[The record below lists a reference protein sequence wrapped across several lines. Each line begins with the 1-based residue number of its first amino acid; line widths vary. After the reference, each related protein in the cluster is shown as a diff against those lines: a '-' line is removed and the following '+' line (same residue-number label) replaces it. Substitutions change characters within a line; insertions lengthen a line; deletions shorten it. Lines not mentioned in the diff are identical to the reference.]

1 MFTSKEPASA
11 VAHTAAMRGA
21 RAATLAVALLAGAS
35 GTALAAAANPGPA
48 PTPAPAPAPAPA
60 PTAEVDEVGVS
71 ATPSVL
77 ADIRPDAQLTPEDV
91 QALGVGTASEVL
103 EQLSNQTQ
111 SASGE
116 APVILLNGRQV
127 SGPDEIADIPSEAI
141 RRVEVLPEEAS
152 LAFGYSGSQRVVN
165 IVLEPVYTGKTIE
178 LGVAV
183 PTEGG
188 RLSGNANGSMFRLE
202 GENRVN
208 LSLRYS
214 ANSALTEDERDLV
227 SRSTTPFSIPGNV
240 VGTGPGGEV
249 DPALSALAG
258 RPVTVAGVPAGADR
272 PRGLA
277 DFTGPANADDSGPFR
292 TLLPQTRQLNVN
304 GVVSKALGDFTAT
317 LNGSLGFNQS
327 RSMRGL
333 PSVALAIPS
342 ANPFSPFSRP
352 TTLDRYVTGLGPLR
366 QESDSWNGRLA
377 ANVRRDFG
385 SLRTNLTAN
394 YQHNDNLTVT
404 GVGVDASGL
413 QTLLNAGST
422 SFNPFG
428 PLPSLALRPE
438 SKGRSLT
445 DSLDVRLLARTPLFR
460 APAGQVT
467 SSFRVSNARS
477 WINSQSQRLGVN
489 TVTELSRN
497 VLAGQ
502 ANLNVPLTSRR
513 NDFLSALGDLSINGN
528 VGIDDVSDFGSL
540 TTVGAGLNWSPIT
553 PLQLRASFS
562 SEERA
567 PSLGQLNNPLL
578 LTPASRV
585 FDYVTGQTVDV
596 TTITGGNRN
605 LRAERRDVTRL
616 SMNFRPFSRLN
627 LNFIANYTVNRTINP
642 VQSFPAVTAEIQA
655 AFPERF
661 VRDAAGN
668 LLQFDTR
675 PVNFARE
682 DIRQLRWGFNFTRR
696 LGSERGAGGGGAG
709 GGPAAQGPRGLAAA
723 GAARPGGQRAGGQGG
738 PGGQGAQDFVALA
751 ALADA
756 DRNGVVTKQEWLAV
770 RLPEVLFA
778 RIDDNNDGSITRAE
792 MAALP
797 ARAAAAQQGG
807 LAELTPDGQDG
818 PEPGQ
823 NAPERDGPAPAGA
836 TAEGPG
842 ADGPGP
848 GAPPPGG
855 PEGPARVAQGPGG
868 AGQAGPGPGPGGP
881 GQGPVTRFQGGPPP
895 GFEGRP
901 GGGFGGGG
909 FGGGGPGGGGRG
921 GGGGGGGDSVQL
933 SVFHTV
939 FFENKLL
946 ARPGVPVF
954 DRLNGSAAGN
964 NGGRPRHQ
972 VQVEAGYSKGPFGA
986 RLNAN
991 WQSSTYVA
999 GSGAGNLFFSDL
1011 TTANL
1016 RLFLN
1021 FGQMRSL
1028 VQSHP
1033 LLDNTRLTLLV
1044 NNVLNE
1050 RQRVTDATG
1059 ATPLSYQPGYVD
1071 PLGRVVR
1078 LELRKQ
1084 F

>member
-1 MFTSKEPASA
+1 MFISKEPAFA
-11 VAHTAAMRGA
+11 VAPAALRGA

-35 GTALAAAANPGPA
+35 GTALAAAAS
-48 PTPAPAPAPAPA
+48 PAPAPAPAPA
-60 PTAEVDEVGVS
+60 PTAEVDEVVVS

-188 RLSGNANGSMFRLE
+188 RLSRNANGSMFRLQ
-202 GENRVN
+202 GEDRVN
-208 LSLRYS
+208 LSVRYS
-214 ANSALTEDERDLV
+214 ANSALTEDERDLI

-240 VGTGPGGEV
+240 VGTGPDGEI

-258 RPVTVAGVPAGADR
+258 RPVTVAGAPAGADR
-272 PRGLA
+272 PLGLS
-277 DFTGPANADDSGPFR
+277 DFTGPANPDDSGPFR

-317 LNGSLGFNQS
+317 LNGGLGFNQS

-333 PSVALAIPS
+333 PSVALTIPS

-352 TTLDRYVTGLGPLR
+352 TTLDRYVTGLGPL
-366 QESDSWNGRLA
+366 QQASDSWNGRLA

-404 GVGVDASGL
+404 GVGVDATGL
-413 QTLLNAGST
+413 QSQLNAGST

-553 PLQLRASFS
+553 PLQLRVSFS

-616 SMNFRPFSRLN
+616 SMNFKPFSRLN
-627 LNFIANYTVNRTINP
+627 LNFIANYTVNHTINP

-696 LGSERGAGGGGAG
+696 LGSERAAGGGGG
-709 GGPAAQGPRGLAAA
+709 SAAQGPRNFAA
-723 GAARPGGQRAGGQGG
+723 GGARPGGQRAGGQGG

-770 RLPEVLFA
+770 RLPEVLFT

-807 LAELTPDGQDG
+807 LAELTAEGQDG
-818 PEPGQ
+818 AEPGQ
-823 NAPERDGPAPAGA
+823 NAPGQEGPAAAGA
-836 TAEGPG
+836 AAEGPG

-848 GAPPPGG
+848 GARPLGG

-868 AGQAGPGPGPGGP
+868 PGQAGPAPGPGGP
-881 GQGPVTRFQGGPPP
+881 SGPGGPGEGPVMRFPGGAPP

-909 FGGGGPGGGGRG
+909 FGGGGPGGGGR
-921 GGGGGGGDSVQL
+921 GGGGGGDSVQL

-999 GSGAGNLFFSDL
+999 GTGAGNLFFSDL

-1033 LLDNTRLTLLV
+1033 LLENTRLTLLV

-1050 RQRVTDATG
+1050 RQRVTDANGT
-1059 ATPLSYQPGYVD
+1059 TPLSYQPGYVD
-1071 PLGRVVR
+1071 PLGRQVR